1 MKLNLGCGGDYK
13 KGYLNVDAFDDTV
26 ADKIMSAFNLDLEE
40 NSFDEIYMSQLIE
53 HLGIVGGIHSLSE
66 CFRVLEPGGK
76 LIIETPDLRKSFEKY
91 LNGDRETRKNIL
103 PWIYGV
109 DISGMIHRF
118 CYPEDLLEETLQN
131 TGFINIKKEFFEID
145 QYEPVLKIICEKPTE
160 YKSYQVMA
168 IFRKKLL
175 ENKIINLDDQITS
188 LEIKNLVDFFNTKIN
203 AFIKTQDQN
212 NINAVFTNGVIRSPE
227 ATKLFFETLV
237 SSSIISKE
245 LYTKYDDILNIL
257 IEVDFSNVL
266 LDNMRQTSGFV
277 GEQEK
282 LFSTICELG
291 IKTAEKILQN
301 ENRSGI
307 IDNLREISSKIS
319 SDDKISFLSP
329 KLLTLKA
336 NRFFQLGIKEFISN
350 NYETAI
356 SMFNKS
362 TSLHRG
368 EIFAYW
374 NLGRL
379 HRLQKDAKKADENY
393 SIALKL
399 VNSFES
405 ENVESYRQSLKNE
418 INDQDASK
426 YQSPISS
433 FSEL

>member
-13 KGYLNVDAFDDTV
+13 KGYLNVDAFNSTV
-26 ADKIMSAFNLDLEE
+26 ADKIMSAFNLDLED
-40 NSFDEIYMSQLIE
+40 NSFNEIYMSQLIE
-53 HLGIVGGIHSLSE
+53 HLGIVGSIHSLSE
-66 CFRVLEPGGK
+66 CFRVLEAGGK
-76 LIIETPDLRKSFEKY
+76 LIIETTDLRKSFDKY

-109 DISGMIHRF
+109 DVPGMVHRF
-118 CYPEDLLEETLQN
+118 CYPDDLLEETLQN
-131 TGFINIKKEFFEID
+131 TGFININKEFFEID

-160 YKSYQVMA
+160 YKSYQIMA

-188 LEIKNLVDFFNTKIN
+188 LEIEVLVDFFKKKIN
-203 AFIKTQDQN
+203 HFVDSQEQEN
-212 NINAVFTNGVIRSPE
+212 VEAVFTNGVVRSPKL
-227 ATKLFFETLV
+227 TKLFFETLV
-237 SSSIISKE
+237 SSGLISKE
-245 LYTKYDDILNIL
+245 ILREYVDTLNIL
-257 IEVDFSNVL
+257 IEVDFPNIL
-266 LDNMRQTSGFV
+266 LYNMRQTSGFV
-277 GEQEK
+277 GEPEK
-282 LFSTICELG
+282 LFGTIIELG

-319 SDDKISFLSP
+319 SDDKISFLSL

-336 NRFFQLGIKEFISN
+336 NHLFQLGVKEFISN
-350 NYETAI
+350 NYETSI

-379 HRLQKDAKKADENY
+379 YKLLGDTKKAEENY
-393 SIALKL
+393 SITQKL
-399 VNSFES
+399 INNLDL
-405 ENVESYRQSLKNE
+405 ENIESYKLSLINE
-418 INDQDASK
+418 INDLEVNNYK
-426 YQSPISS
+426 EPITS
-433 FSEL
+433 FNEL